1 MAKQVGA
8 AKVIA
13 HKGKTGVECAF
24 SMIEVE
30 KNTRR
35 AKRFSAEFK
44 ALPKEEQGKL
54 NRIAALEFA
63 RAARKLQ

>member
-1 MAKQVGA
+1 MKQLNGG
-8 AKVIA
+8 KVIV
-13 HKGKTGVECAF
+13 HKGRTGCECSF
-24 SMIEVE
+24 SLIEVE
-30 KNTRR
+30 KNTRK